1 MKKIK
6 INKNAL
12 AFGQRFVAGEVV
24 VADGKTADTL
34 IAAELAVLVEEPA
47 ADKPDEPTADNA
59 EEPAADKPKRRR
71 KKKDGAQK

>member
-6 INKNAL
+6 ITKNAL

-24 VADGKTADTL
+24 VADDKTADTL

-59 EEPAADKPKRRR
+59 EEPAADKPKRGR